1 MLAFRAVN
9 SIKIFAPLGRRCK
22 LHGAIHPH
30 RIQVSTVRATPVIPS
45 IGRVLLRSFFLPRIP
60 GHCMHL

>member
-1 MLAFRAVN
+1 
-9 SIKIFAPLGRRCK
+9 
-22 LHGAIHPH
+22 
-30 RIQVSTVRATPVIPS
+30 VRATPVIPS